1 MKGKEIL
8 KESIKAI
15 GNLFQKEKEK
25 RKEKKDSKN
34 NIREEKYRRAISK
47 HSLLF
52 YTPSAICL
60 FDQVSNLS
68 LKAPLSSSYALS

>member
-34 NIREEKYRRAISK
+34 NIREEKV
-47 HSLLF
+47 
-52 YTPSAICL
+52 PS
-60 FDQVSNLS
+60 SNL
-68 LKAPLSSSYALS
+68 KALSTLLYAFSNLFV